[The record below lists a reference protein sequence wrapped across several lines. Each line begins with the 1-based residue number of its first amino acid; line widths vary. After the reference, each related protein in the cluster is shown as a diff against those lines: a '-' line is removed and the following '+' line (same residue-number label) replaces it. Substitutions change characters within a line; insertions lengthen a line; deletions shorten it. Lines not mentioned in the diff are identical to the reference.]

1 MSLFASR
8 SSHWSSRT
16 STQRARVKS
25 EGMSTRSRRLRWWEG
40 GSQWEASQGSH
51 ARCAG
56 SVRAVVG
63 SGQGGQ
69 AHPSCPASA
78 RVPAQ
83 HFDPEES
90 RTCGIHCTCTLG
102 IQDPVNPALLPKKVG
117 ANGEPFAHR
126 TDIFFTR
133 THNRGISL
141 RRRYLL
147 PPEADNQWAGRG
159 RTSSPPHPC
168 DGCHRVPSQVVQ
180 GKYLDI
186 PGGDISPTSWTSN
199 TSG

>member
-1 MSLFASR
+1 MR
-8 SSHWSSRT
+8 SARRTGVVRRIELVRVAQLALISRT

-69 AHPSCPASA
+69 AHPSCPVSA
-78 RVPAQ
+78 RFQ

-90 RTCGIHCTCTLG
+90 RTC
-102 IQDPVNPALLPKKVG
+102 ALYKFSP
-117 ANGEPFAHR
+117 
-126 TDIFFTR
+126 
-133 THNRGISL
+133 
-141 RRRYLL
+141 
-147 PPEADNQWAGRG
+147 
-159 RTSSPPHPC
+159 SS
-168 DGCHRVPSQVVQ
+168 GS
-180 GKYLDI
+180 
-186 PGGDISPTSWTSN
+186 S
-199 TSG
+199 